1 MYRGKDYVS
10 DLRIEAIWKTKEIL
24 VMFQYL
30 LPRSLPKKSKWV
42 DTFTV
47 NRTRYHKQSVKESVE
62 TNISIVEGLQCL
74 DSMQF
79 LDNFSRRF
87 DLLKMTPSKKS

>member
-1 MYRGKDYVS
+1 MGIEVIPSVRYVTEALICYKNVMMYRGKDYVS

-47 NRTRYHKQSVKESVE
+47 NRTRYHKQSV
-62 TNISIVEGLQCL
+62 IS
-74 DSMQF
+74 
-79 LDNFSRRF
+79 
-87 DLLKMTPSKKS
+87 